1 MVIKNESIF
10 NAKLFMNLANDF
22 QIKEEQEFEKDVEN
36 NIDDDCDNNLDDLKD
51 PFFDFLLD
59 DTDNMKK
66 FNYNKGIEEIYQKND
81 IIYFSNKNNKII
93 RKKNKKI
100 NRLKNYNIKKG
111 DWLCKFCNN
120 INFSFRIKCN
130 ICGIGK

>member
-1 MVIKNESIF
+1 MEIKNESIF

-59 DTDNMKK
+59 NTDNMKK
-66 FNYNKGIEEIYQKND
+66 FNYNKEIKEIYQKND
-81 IIYFSNKNNKII
+81 IIYFI
-93 RKKNKKI
+93 
-100 NRLKNYNIKKG
+100 
-111 DWLCKFCNN
+111 
-120 INFSFRIKCN
+120 
-130 ICGIGK
+130 